1 MFVAIHNRIRFDSI
15 LGVEAMK
22 VNKTLSLDYSIV
34 QELQLMKNQ
43 SAFVNAA
50 ILKRLGGM
58 MSVDPEITTNQLM
71 SALMS
76 RTDCDPFIKKA
87 LKLKIKP
94 KY

>member
-1 MFVAIHNRIRFDSI
+1 
-15 LGVEAMK
+15 MK

-58 MSVDPEITTNQLM
+58 EGVDPEITTNQLM
-71 SALMS
+71 AVLMERS
-76 RTDCDPFIKKA
+76 DCDPFLKKA
-87 LKLKIKP
+87 LNLKIKP

>member
-1 MFVAIHNRIRFDSI
+1 
-15 LGVEAMK
+15 MK

-58 MSVDPEITTNQLM
+58 EGIDPTIPTKNLM
-71 SALMS
+71 AALHA
-76 RTDCDPFIKKA
+76 REDCDSFLKKA
-87 LKLKIKP
+87 LLLKLKRD
-94 KY
+94 

>member
-1 MFVAIHNRIRFDSI
+1 
-15 LGVEAMK
+15 MK

-58 MSVDPEITTNQLM
+58 EGIDPTIPTKNLM
-71 SALMS
+71 AALHA
-76 RTDCDPFIKKA
+76 REDCDSFLKKA
-87 LKLKIKP
+87 LLMKLKRD
-94 KY
+94 

>member
-1 MFVAIHNRIRFDSI
+1 MFIAIHNRIRFDSI
-15 LGVEAMK
+15 LGVETMK

-58 MSVDPEITTNQLM
+58 ESVDPSISTNQLM
-71 SALMS
+71 SALYG
-76 RTDCDPFIKKA
+76 RTDCDPFLKKA

>member
-1 MFVAIHNRIRFDSI
+1 
-15 LGVEAMK
+15 MK

-34 QELQLMKNQ
+34 QELKLMNNQ

-58 MSVDPEITTNQLM
+58 ESVDPSISTNQLM
-71 SALMS
+71 SALYG
-76 RTDCDPFIKKA
+76 RADCDPFLKKA

>member
-1 MFVAIHNRIRFDSI
+1 M
-15 LGVEAMK
+15 MK

>member
-1 MFVAIHNRIRFDSI
+1 
-15 LGVEAMK
+15 MK

-58 MSVDPEITTNQLM
+58 EGIDATIPTQLLYN
-71 SALMS
+71 ALHA
-76 RTDCDPFIKKA
+76 RTDCDPFIKRA
-87 LKLKIKP
+87 LESIRKKG
-94 KY
+94 